1 MVDDDIPRQWQRR
14 QVITT
19 LPAALFVFAASSP
32 ALAGPLPTDG
42 ALTQG
47 FHPGHNGIDIAAPIG
62 TPIYSVEAG
71 RITVVGGDDP
81 AGFGMQVDMEG
92 ESGYTHTFG
101 HVNAVHV
108 SVGQWVDA
116 GHHIADVGNRGQ
128 STGPHVH
135 WRVTTPQGAGMDPLA
150 FEPLPA
156 PEHDHPTPP
165 VELPPGVPPG
175 DLAAQ
180 ILAALQAAW
189 QELLRLLPP
198 INPTG

>member
-1 MVDDDIPRQWQRR
+1 MVDDDIPRTWRRR

-19 LPAALFVFAASSP
+19 LPVALFAFATSP

-47 FHPGHNGIDIAAPIG
+47 FHSGHNGIDIAAPIG

-71 RITVVGGDDP
+71 RITVAGGNDP
-81 AGFGMQVDMEG
+81 TGFGMQVDMEG
-92 ESGYTHTFG
+92 ESGFVHTFG

-116 GHHIADVGNRGQ
+116 GQHIADVGNRGQ

-135 WRVTTPQGAGMDPLA
+135 WRVTTPEGNGMDPLA

-156 PEHDHPTPP
+156 PEQDHPMPP
-165 VELPPGVPPG
+165 IEPPPGIPG

-180 ILAALQAAW
+180 ILAMLQAAW
-189 QELLRLLPP
+189 QELLRHLPP
-198 INPTG
+198 VNPTG